1 MEMMKYA
8 KLIDGKLTLFR
19 NPLQKDGMDIY
30 NPSAEVLAG
39 EGYKPYTE
47 EDVDSSRLDAC
58 DLGFEYQETD
68 TGIRKVWV
76 YIPNMKKAKAA
87 KLAELEAAFNTASQ
101 KAHCASSAGF
111 EIDADEIAN
120 RNIEGL
126 VLVMQPEETT
136 LFRAYD
142 NSFHEV
148 TREQLEIM
156 RKEIVINSQYLYQAK
171 WTIEAQIMQAQ
182 TAQAV
187 ADIDISADTIAA
199 LANTLKAQAMEGANG
214 EEGAGNAEAS

>member
-1 MEMMKYA
+1 MEIMTYA

-30 NPSAEVLAG
+30 NPPAEVLTG
-39 EGYKPYTE
+39 EGYKHYVE
-47 EDVDSSRLDAC
+47 EDVDSSRLDSC
-58 DLGFEYQETD
+58 DLSFEYQETD
-68 TGIRKVWV
+68 AGIRKVWV
-76 YIPNMKKAKAA
+76 YTPNPEKAKAA

-148 TREQLEIM
+148 TREQLEAM

-171 WTIEAQIMQAQ
+171 WTFEAQIMQAQ
-182 TAQAV
+182 TEETL
-187 ADIDISADTIAA
+187 ADIDITAEA
-199 LANTLKAQAMEGANG
+199 LAELADSLKVAASEGA
-214 EEGAGNAEAS
+214 ENAETV

>member
-1 MEMMKYA
+1 MDIMTYA

-39 EGYKPYTE
+39 EGYKPYAV

-58 DLGFEYQETD
+58 DLGFEYQEAD
-68 TGIRKVWV
+68 AGIRKVWV
-76 YIPNMKKAKAA
+76 YIPNPEKAKAA

-148 TREQLEIM
+148 TREQLEAM

-171 WTIEAQIMQAQ
+171 WTFEAQIMQAQ
-182 TAQAV
+182 TEETL
-187 ADIDISADTIAA
+187 ADIDITAEA
-199 LANTLKAQAMEGANG
+199 LAELADSLKVAASEGA
-214 EEGAGNAEAS
+214 ENAETV

>member
-39 EGYKPYTE
+39 EGYKPYA
-47 EDVDSSRLDAC
+47 EDAVDSSRLDAC
-58 DLGFEYQETD
+58 DLGFEYRETD
-68 TGIRKVWV
+68 TEIRKVWV
-76 YIPNMKKAKAA
+76 YTPNLEKAKAA
-87 KLAELEAAFNTASQ
+87 KLAELNGAFDAAA
-101 KAHCASSAGF
+101 KEAHCTSSAGF
-111 EIDADEIAN
+111 EINADEIAN

-126 VLVMQPEETT
+126 VLVMQAGGTT

-171 WTIEAQIMQAQ
+171 WTFEAQIMQAQ
-182 TAQAV
+182 TEETL
-187 ADIDISADTIAA
+187 ADIDITAEA
-199 LANTLKAQAMEGANG
+199 LAELADSLKVAASEGA
-214 EEGAGNAEAS
+214 ENAETV

>member
-1 MEMMKYA
+1 MMTYA
-8 KLIDGKLTLFR
+8 KLIDGKLALFR

-30 NPSAEVLAG
+30 NPSAEELAG
-39 EGYKPYTE
+39 EGYKPYA
-47 EDVDSSRLDAC
+47 EDAVDSSRLDAC

-76 YIPNMKKAKAA
+76 YTPNLEKAKAA
-87 KLAELEAAFNTASQ
+87 KLAELNGAFDAAA
-101 KAHCASSAGF
+101 KEAHCTSSAGF

-126 VLVMQPEETT
+126 VLVMRAGETT

-171 WTIEAQIMQAQ
+171 WTFEAQIMQAQ
-182 TAQAV
+182 TEETL
-187 ADIDISADTIAA
+187 ADIDITAEA
-199 LANTLKAQAMEGANG
+199 LAELADSLKVAASEGA
-214 EEGAGNAEAS
+214 ENAETV

>member
-1 MEMMKYA
+1 MMKYA

-39 EGYKPYTE
+39 EGYKPYA
-47 EDVDSSRLDAC
+47 EDAVDSSRLDAC

-68 TGIRKVWV
+68 AGIRKVWV
-76 YIPNMKKAKAA
+76 YTPNLEKAKAA
-87 KLAELEAAFNTASQ
+87 KLAELNGAFDAAA
-101 KAHCASSAGF
+101 KEAHCTSSAGF
-111 EIDADEIAN
+111 EINADEIAN

-148 TREQLEIM
+148 TREQLEAM

-171 WTIEAQIMQAQ
+171 WTFEAQIMQAQ
-182 TAQAV
+182 TEETL
-187 ADIDISADTIAA
+187 ADIDITAEA
-199 LANTLKAQAMEGANG
+199 LAELADSLKVAASEGA
-214 EEGAGNAEAS
+214 ENAETV

>member
-1 MEMMKYA
+1 MTYA

-39 EGYKPYTE
+39 EGYKPYA
-47 EDVDSSRLDAC
+47 EDAVDSSRLDAC

-76 YIPNMKKAKAA
+76 YTPNLEKAKAA
-87 KLAELEAAFNTASQ
+87 KLAELNGAFDAAA
-101 KAHCASSAGF
+101 KEAHCASSAGF

-148 TREQLEIM
+148 TREQLEAM

-171 WTIEAQIMQAQ
+171 WTFEAQIMQAQ
-182 TAQAV
+182 TEETL
-187 ADIDISADTIAA
+187 ADIDITAEA
-199 LANTLKAQAMEGANG
+199 LAELADSLKVAAS
-214 EEGAGNAEAS
+214 EGAGNAETV

>member
-39 EGYKPYTE
+39 EGYKPYA
-47 EDVDSSRLDAC
+47 EDAVDSSRLDAC
-58 DLGFEYQETD
+58 DLGFEYQEAD
-68 TGIRKVWV
+68 AGIRKVWV
-76 YIPNMKKAKAA
+76 YIPNPEKAKAA
-87 KLAELEAAFNTASQ
+87 KLAELEAAFNAASQ

-111 EIDADEIAN
+111 EINADEIAN

-148 TREQLEIM
+148 TREQLEAM

-171 WTIEAQIMQAQ
+171 WTFEAQIMQAQ
-182 TAQAV
+182 TEETLV
-187 ADIDISADTIAA
+187 DIDITAEA
-199 LANTLKAQAMEGANG
+199 LAELADSLKVAASEGA
-214 EEGAGNAEAS
+214 ENAETV

>member
-39 EGYKPYTE
+39 EGYKPYA
-47 EDVDSSRLDAC
+47 EDAVDSSRLDAC
-58 DLGFEYQETD
+58 DLGFEYRETD
-68 TGIRKVWV
+68 TEIRKVWV
-76 YIPNMKKAKAA
+76 YTPNLEKAKAA
-87 KLAELEAAFNTASQ
+87 KLAELNGAFDAAA
-101 KAHCASSAGF
+101 KEAHCTSSAGF
-111 EIDADEIAN
+111 EINADEIAN

-126 VLVMQPEETT
+126 VLVMPAGGTT

-171 WTIEAQIMQAQ
+171 WTFEAQIMQAQ
-182 TAQAV
+182 TEETL
-187 ADIDISADTIAA
+187 ADIDITAEA
-199 LANTLKAQAMEGANG
+199 LAELADSLKVAASEGA
-214 EEGAGNAEAS
+214 ENAETV

>member
-30 NPSAEVLAG
+30 NPPAEVLAG

-47 EDVDSSRLDAC
+47 EDVDSSRLDFC
-58 DLGFEYQETD
+58 DLSFEYQETD
-68 TGIRKVWV
+68 TEIRKVWV
-76 YIPNMKKAKAA
+76 YTPNLEKAKAA
-87 KLAELEAAFNTASQ
+87 KLTELEAAFNTTSQ

-126 VLVMQPEETT
+126 VLVMRPKETT
-136 LFRAYD
+136 LFRTYY

-171 WTIEAQIMQAQ
+171 WTFEAQIMQAQ
-182 TAQAV
+182 TEETL
-187 ADIDISADTIAA
+187 ADIDITAEA
-199 LANTLKAQAMEGANG
+199 LAELADSLKVAASEGA
-214 EEGAGNAEAS
+214 ENAETV